1 MSISFEICKSKLI
14 QGVKIIKPSVSSDLR
29 GNIWTSFLTDELQ
42 KLLPSGLTF
51 KHDKF
56 SLSKSN
62 VLRGIHGDDKSW
74 KLVTCVYGEILQV
87 IVDCRKESKTLNRH
101 ESFKINKK
109 NNISILIPPRL
120 GNAYYVVSDEAA
132 YHYKL
137 AYKGKYFD
145 SKEQFTRK
153 WNDPAFNINWPTE
166 NPTLSNRD
174 K

>member
-1 MSISFEICKSKLI
+1 MSISFEIRESKLI

-29 GNIWTSFLTDELQ
+29 GNIWTSFLADEPQ
-42 KLLPSGLTF
+42 NLLPSGLTF

-56 SLSKSN
+56 SLSKLN

-87 IVDCRKESKTLNRH
+87 VVDCRKESKTLNRH
-101 ESFKINKK
+101 ELFKINKK
-109 NNISILIPPRL
+109 NNISILVPPRL
-120 GNAYYVVSDEAA
+120 GNAYYVVSDEAV

-153 WNDPAFNINWPTE
+153 WNDPAFSIDWPIKS
-166 NPTLSNRD
+166 PILSDRD